1 MCEDYGGK
9 NPASGGTFCTS
20 GRAWDCVMTLL
31 LVWQFAQFSTV
42 SDGKTGKP
50 VVWFGYLQDVMFLIV
65 VQCTV
70 ARVVNGH
77 FDLAKTELID

>member
-1 MCEDYGGK
+1 
-9 NPASGGTFCTS
+9 
-20 GRAWDCVMTLL
+20 MTLL

-77 FDLAKTELID
+77 FDLAKTELIDSITVKSEKDPSRNTYEQG

>member
-1 MCEDYGGK
+1 
-9 NPASGGTFCTS
+9 
-20 GRAWDCVMTLL
+20 MTLL

-42 SDGKTGKP
+42 SDGETGKA

-65 VQCTV
+65 LQCTV

-77 FDLAKTELID
+77 FDLAKDRTNRLNCCEIRKRPVEKYL